1 MPKNKI
7 EDLRNMLFETMERLM
22 DADDPMDLDRAETVG
37 KVAQVIVNSA
47 KVEVDFIKQTGHG
60 GSTFIQGGTAP
71 RQIAAPLAA
80 VPPITISNDTRH
92 EDLCQSCTLPECNDT
107 SAACLIT
114 IQRRQIKERAA

>member
-22 DADDPMDLDRAETVG
+22 DGDDPMDLDRAETVG

-60 GSTFIQGGTAP
+60 GSTFIQGGNAP

-80 VPPITISNDTRH
+80 VPQIVVTADALP
-92 EDLCQSCTLPECNDT
+92 EDLCQSCPLPDCDDT
-107 SAACLIT
+107 SASCLIT
-114 IQRRQIKERAA
+114 IQRRQLKERAA